1 MTKQDD
7 RRQGISGVLFALAA
21 FGLWGINPVYFKAVD
36 HIPELDVL
44 AHRVIWTVALLAALV
59 TFTGGWSSVGRALR
73 DRQTLAMLGLSTALI
88 SVNWFI
94 YIWAVVAERVLE
106 TSLGYFINPLISV
119 LLGVL
124 VLRERLSP
132 LQGVAVALAA
142 LGVLNLSLDA
152 AGLPWVALSLA
163 VTFGLYGL
171 IRKTVRIGSA
181 EGLLVETTLIL
192 PVAVVYL
199 LVVGGETGFFGS
211 GSTTDVL
218 LLLASGLVTA
228 TPLLFFTSA
237 ARRLRLSTVGMFQY
251 LAPSCQFFLAIF
263 AFGEPFTRAHL
274 ITFLCIWTALAI
286 FTFDSLRRARRDR
299 LAAVP
304 AGAE

>member
-1 MTKQDD
+1 MAQQDD
-7 RRQGISGVLFALAA
+7 RRQAVAGVLFALAA

-36 HIPELDVL
+36 HVPELEVL
-44 AHRVIWTVALLAALV
+44 AHRVVWTVALLAGLV
-59 TFTGGWSSVGRALR
+59 TATGGWATVARALR

-94 YIWAVVAERVLE
+94 YIWAVAAERVLE

-163 VTFGLYGL
+163 VTFGFYGL
-171 IRKTVRIGSA
+171 IRKTVRIGSV
-181 EGLLVETTLIL
+181 EGLMVETTLML
-192 PVAVVYL
+192 PAAVVYL
-199 LVVGGETGFFGS
+199 LVMGASSGFFGS
-211 GSTTDVL
+211 GSTADVL
-218 LLLASGLVTA
+218 LLLASGLVSA
-228 TPLLFFTSA
+228 TPLLCFTSA
-237 ARRLRLSTVGMFQY
+237 ARRLRLSTIGMFQY
-251 LAPSCQFFLAIF
+251 LAPSAQFLLAIF

-274 ITFLCIWTALAI
+274 VTFLCIWAALGI
-286 FTFDSLRRARRDR
+286 FTLDSLRRSRRER
-299 LAAVP
+299 LAAAP
-304 AGAE
+304 AE

>member
-1 MTKQDD
+1 MARQDD
-7 RRQGISGVLFALAA
+7 RRQAATGVLFALAA
-21 FGLWGINPVYFKAVD
+21 FGLWGINPVYFKAVA
-36 HIPELDVL
+36 HVPELEVL
-44 AHRVIWTVALLAALV
+44 AHRVVWTVALLAALI
-59 TFTGGWSSVGRALR
+59 TATGGWATVGRALR
-73 DRQTLAMLGLSTALI
+73 DRQTLAMLALSTALI

-124 VLRERLSP
+124 VLGERLSP
-132 LQGVAVALAA
+132 LQGVAVALAG

-163 VTFGLYGL
+163 VTFGFYGL

-181 EGLLVETTLIL
+181 EGLLVETTLML
-192 PVAVVYL
+192 PAAVVYL
-199 LVVGGETGFFGS
+199 LVMGGSTGFFGS
-211 GSTTDVL
+211 GSTADVL
-218 LLLASGLVTA
+218 LLLAAGLVSA
-228 TPLLFFTSA
+228 TPLLCFTSA
-237 ARRLRLSTVGMFQY
+237 ARRLRLSTIGMFQY
-251 LAPSCQFFLAIF
+251 LAPSAQFLLAIF

-274 ITFLCIWTALAI
+274 VTFLCIWAALGI
-286 FTFDSLRRARRDR
+286 FTLDSLRRARRER